1 MKPFTFLSRNKLT
14 GFSPEYPTCPKG
26 RSPSVWEFSS
36 CCHTIFVAAIAVA
49 ALFFTSDAWA
59 EDGLPAPRAGT
70 VEFGADIKPIFA
82 KHCSECHGDKKQES
96 NFRLDHKPSALRG
109 GEMGVAILPGK
120 SAESPLIRF
129 VAGLD
134 ADHKMPP
141 EGERLSSEEI
151 ATLRAWIDQGANW
164 PDAHSVTLQDKK
176 RDHWAFKR
184 PVKPAVPTVE
194 NSSWA
199 KTPLDHF
206 ILAAQVKEGLKP
218 SAMADKGTLLRRLSL
233 DLIGL
238 PPTPEEL
245 AAFLDDAS
253 PDAYQKQVRRLLASP
268 HYGERWGRH
277 WLDAARYADSDG
289 YEKDKLRS
297 IWQYRDWV
305 INAFNRDLPY
315 NQFVIEQIAGDMLPG
330 ATQDQLVATGFL
342 RNSMLNEEGG
352 VDPEQFRMDAMFDR
366 MDAVGKSVLGLTIA
380 CCQCHNHKFDPI
392 TQEEYYQLFA
402 FLNNAHES
410 SRVAYAPQEQM
421 RISEI
426 RQQMAALEAKLK
438 ETYPDWAALQL
449 AWEQETRGKE
459 LPWTVLKI
467 ANAGDNSQR
476 YAPFADGSLR
486 AEGYAPTLF
495 EGRFSVFSDLAE
507 IRSFRL
513 ELLNDPNLP
522 AGGPGR
528 SFKGTAALTEF
539 IVETQSIW
547 DTTQKKTA
555 KFTSATADYSNE
567 DRPLEP
573 NFDDKSKRN
582 RITGTVAYAID
593 GKDETAW
600 GMDAG
605 PGRRNVPRQAVFA
618 TEENLAF
625 DGGTLITFRLVQ
637 RHGGWNSDDNMN
649 NNLGRFRISA
659 IADGKAIADPVPPA
673 VRTLLAI
680 DPNQRSPQQ
689 AAQVFDYFR
698 TTRAD
703 WKELN
708 DAIEQLWK
716 QWPAGSTT
724 LTLAPR
730 DEMRDTAILSRGD
743 WLKPTRKVEANVP
756 ASLHPLAD
764 PNAPRNRLTFAKWL
778 VDDRSPTTARV
789 IVNRVWQA
797 YFGTGLVSTP
807 EDLGVQSQNPSHP
820 ELLDYLAVDL
830 MEHGWSLKHLHEL
843 IANSAVYQQ
852 SSVVTEELWE
862 KDPLN
867 RWLARAP
874 RLRVEAEV
882 VRDIALQASG
892 LLDSTVGGESIFAP
906 APAFLFLPPASYG
919 PFTWIDATDK
929 QRYRRA
935 VYTFRRRSTPYP
947 MLQNFDAPNGDASC
961 VRRARSNTPLQALT
975 TLNETIFVE
984 CARALALRVLREG
997 GTTDE
1002 QRLERLFLLAVARKP
1017 SADEL
1022 AELMQLQN
1030 RQQERL
1036 QSGELDALMVAT
1048 GKKDGQLSL
1057 PEGSTAQQA
1066 AVYTVLARVVLNLD
1080 ETITRE

>member
-1 MKPFTFLSRNKLT
+1 MKPFTLSSPLLIGPIQNHSDECRPKHFPHGHGITSVAMFVLMALIST
-14 GFSPEYPTCPKG
+14 GLFADDTAKPA
-26 RSPSVWEFSS
+26 RSVDFAKEVQP
-36 CCHTIFVAAIAVA
+36 
-49 ALFFTSDAWA
+49 L
-59 EDGLPAPRAGT
+59 
-70 VEFGADIKPIFA
+70 FA
-82 KHCSECHGDKKQES
+82 KHCLECHGEKKQES
-96 NFRLDHKPSALRG
+96 NFRLDHKPTAFRG
-109 GEMGVAILPGK
+109 GEIGVSIVPGK
-120 SAESPLIRF
+120 GSESALLKYVSGQDP
-129 VAGLD
+129 D
-134 ADHKMPP
+134 MKMPP
-141 EGERLSSEEI
+141 EGEPLSAAEI
-151 ATLRAWIDQGANW
+151 ATLKAWIDQGAEW
-164 PDAHSVTLQDKK
+164 PDELSAKLSEKK
-176 RDHWAFKR
+176 RDHWAFKT
-184 PVKPAVPTVE
+184 PVKPAIPQVE
-194 NSSWA
+194 NSQWPQTA
-199 KTPLDHF
+199 IDAF
-206 ILAAQVKEGLKP
+206 ILQAQSKAGLKP
-218 SAMADKGTLLRRLSL
+218 SAKADKGTLLRRLSL

-245 AAFLDDAS
+245 QAFLQDTSA
-253 PDAYQKQVRRLLASP
+253 DAYQKQVRRLLASP

-277 WLDAARYADSDG
+277 WLDTARYADSDG
-289 YEKDKLRS
+289 YEKDKSRS

-305 INAFNRDLPY
+305 IAALNRDLPY
-315 NQFVIEQIAGDMLPG
+315 NQFIIEQIAGDMLPG
-330 ATQDQLVATGFL
+330 ATQDQVVATGFL

-410 SRVAYAPQEQM
+410 SRVVYSSTEQI
-421 RISEI
+421 RISDL
-426 RQQMAALEAKLK
+426 RQQMQAALTKLQ
-438 ETYPDWAALQL
+438 ETYPDWQVAEA
-449 AWEQETRGKE
+449 AWEKE
-459 LPWTVLKI
+459 VLSQTPAWTVLKI

-476 YAPFADGSLR
+476 YAAFADGSLR

-507 IRSFRL
+507 IRAFRL

-555 KFTSATADYSNE
+555 KFTSATADFSNE

-600 GMDAG
+600 GIDAG

-618 TEENLAF
+618 TDENLAF
-625 DGGTLITFRLVQ
+625 EGGTLITIRLVQ

-659 IADGKAIADPVPPA
+659 LADGKAKADPMPPA
-673 VRTLLAI
+673 VRSLLAI
-680 DPNQRSPQQ
+680 PVGERSAKQTEQ
-689 AAQVFDYFR
+689 ILDYYR
-698 TTRAD
+698 TTRED
-703 WKELN
+703 WKPAN
-708 DAIEQLWK
+708 DAMEQLWR
-716 QWPAGSTT
+716 QWPEGGTT
-724 LTLAPR
+724 LILAQR
-730 DEMRDTAILSRGD
+730 DEMRDTKLLSRGD

-756 ASLHPLAD
+756 SLLHPLAD
-764 PNAPRNRLTFAKWL
+764 PQAPRDRLTFAKWL
-778 VDDRSPTTARV
+778 ADDRSPTTARV
-789 IVNRVWQA
+789 AVNRVWQA

-807 EDLGVQSQNPSHP
+807 EDLGVQSQLPSHP
-820 ELLDYLAVDL
+820 ELLDYLACDF
-830 MEHGWSLKHLHEL
+830 MEHGWSLKYLHEQ
-843 IANSAVYQQ
+843 IVNSAAYQQ
-852 SSVVTEELWE
+852 SSVVTDELWE

-892 LLDSTVGGESIFAP
+892 LLNPAIGGEGIFAP

-919 PFTWIDATDK
+919 PFNWIEVQDK

-997 GTTDE
+997 GTSDE
-1002 QRLERLFLLAVARKP
+1002 QRVDRLYMLCLSRTP
-1017 SADEL
+1017 SPDEK
-1022 AELMQLQN
+1022 AELLSLLKK
-1030 RQQERL
+1030 QQERI
-1036 QSGELDALMVAT
+1036 QAGELDPLVVAT
-1048 GKKDGQLSL
+1048 GKKDGGMQL
-1057 PEGSTAQQA
+1057 PEGVTPAQA
-1066 AVYTVLARVVLNLD
+1066 AAFTVLSRVVLNLD